1 MTKRDLGVAVYAFIL
16 AVLAASILLGV
27 MPFTLA
33 FVLGLVSFVVIIVY
47 MRLTHIKPDDEED

>member
-33 FVLGLVSFVVIIVY
+33 FILGLVSSVVIIVY